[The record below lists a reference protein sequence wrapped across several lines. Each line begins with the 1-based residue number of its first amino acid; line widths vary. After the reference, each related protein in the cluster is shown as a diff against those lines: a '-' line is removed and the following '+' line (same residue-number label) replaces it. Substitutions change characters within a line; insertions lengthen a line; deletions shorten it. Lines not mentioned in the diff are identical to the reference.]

1 MVKKVFIKFL
11 FVLSLTAVNVSPSF
25 CGSDWY
31 LSLTGGLNSV
41 LMGEYN
47 QAIKDA
53 NTYNTSIG
61 INSSLK
67 PLAFGILPSL
77 EIGYNFNAPAG
88 LAAVYLKSEISI
100 IKDTQSIAL
109 WPNGKTAQKISGDFS
124 AIYTGI
130 GLKKYAFDES
140 AFNPYIGLDAGLTY
154 SFNNTMDEESALEDG
169 TYSYR
174 IKKSWDT
181 AFAGISAE
189 AGANW
194 MLSES
199 AGLNFRAGYRYSR
212 GTVMVK
218 TENIYGWTGE
228 TQGQSQVDYSGFYF
242 GVGLLI
248 GFGNT
253 QQTAAVKTL
262 AAGAEQ
268 FPEIGKKI
276 YSDGV
281 TLFEAGLY
289 KQAEIKFLEVN
300 QISPGNSDVK
310 KYLDEIAVKLEGDKR
325 EENIK
330 KLLAEADELRG
341 KNKFEGAYN
350 RYTEVSKIDA
360 KNETAAFYLKYFR
373 ETALAR
379 YGDARE
385 LNSQGK
391 IAAALKLAKEAAEYS
406 PEDNEIKDFVKEL
419 QGMKKDK
426 KKADTLYNEGVLNYQ
441 KGYYDKAIVLWE
453 KVLEIYPDDTEAKKN
468 IAMAKEKYLGESA
481 KAAQSAQEAIKE
493 ARELFDRGLMQ
504 EAKAK
509 AQYVLR
515 IDAKDSQAIKLI
527 SAIEEKEQNKTTT
540 LNKR

>member
-1 MVKKVFIKFL
+1 MVKKVFSKFL
-11 FVLSLTAVNVSPSF
+11 FILFVLALIVPPSF

-31 LSLTGGLNSV
+31 LSLTGGMNSV

-47 QAIKDA
+47 QAIKEA
-53 NTYNTSIG
+53 NDYNTSIG
-61 INSSLK
+61 IKSSLK
-67 PLAFGILPSL
+67 PLAFGLLPSL
-77 EIGYNFNAPAG
+77 EVGYNFNAPAG
-88 LAAVYLKSEISI
+88 LAAVYLKNEVSI
-100 IKDTQSIAL
+100 IRDTESIAL

-194 MLSES
+194 MFSES
-199 AGLNFRAGYRYSR
+199 AGINLKTGYRYSR

-218 TENIYGWTGE
+218 TENVYGWTGE
-228 TQGQSQVDYSGFYF
+228 SQGQSQVDYSGFYF
-242 GVGLLI
+242 GAGLLI

-253 QQTAAVKTL
+253 EKTAAIKTL
-262 AAGAEQ
+262 AAGSEQ

-276 YSDGV
+276 YTDGV
-281 TLFEAGLY
+281 TLFDAGLY
-289 KQAEIKFLEVN
+289 KRSEIKFLELN

-310 KYLDEIAVKLEGDKR
+310 KYLDEIAVKLEGDKKQ
-325 EENIK
+325 ENIK

-350 RYTEVSKIDA
+350 RYLEVNKIDA
-360 KNETAAFYLKYFR
+360 ENETAVFYLKYFR
-373 ETALAR
+373 ETAVAK

-391 IAAALKLAKEAAEYS
+391 IAPALKLAKEAAEYS
-406 PEDNEIKDFVKEL
+406 PENNEIADFVKEL
-419 QGMKKDK
+419 QGIKKDK
-426 KKADTLYNEGVLNYQ
+426 KKADALYNEGVLNYQ
-441 KGYYDKAIVLWE
+441 KGYYDKAIVSWE
-453 KVLEIYPDDTEAKKN
+453 KVLEIYPDDIETKKN
-468 IAMAKEKYLGESA
+468 LALAKEKYSGESA
-481 KAAQSAQEAIKE
+481 KAVQSAQEAMGQAKE
-493 ARELFDRGLMQ
+493 FFDRGLL
-504 EAKAK
+504 EDARSKAE
-509 AQYVLR
+509 YVLR
-515 IDAKDSQAIKLI
+515 IDSKDEDAIKLLAEI
-527 SAIEEKEQNKTTT
+527 DRRTDKKSTT
-540 LNKR
+540 LIKR